1 MTPDIICQ
9 RGDGDI
15 ATVTLFNPDRLNAIN
30 AAMWRKLKATM
41 EGLHAD
47 DTLRCVV
54 IRGEGPN
61 FAAGGDLEEFR
72 TERDT
77 FEKAQRY
84 HGVWVAEALQS
95 IVACR
100 HPTVALIEGV
110 CIGGGLEIA
119 SCCDLRVAG
128 EGAKFGAPIMKLGFT
143 MAHSELVGLVALAGQ
158 AVALEI
164 LLEGRVLSAREA
176 YEKGLVTRV
185 VTDEKVAD
193 EAYATASRIAAGAPI
208 AARAHKQLVRRL
220 MAEVRALSDAEVQD
234 NFAFIDSEDYQ
245 EGLAAFLAK
254 RKPAFKGR

>member
-77 FEKAQRY
+77 F
-84 HGVWVAEALQS
+84 
-95 IVACR
+95 
-100 HPTVALIEGV
+100 
-110 CIGGGLEIA
+110 
-119 SCCDLRVAG
+119 
-128 EGAKFGAPIMKLGFT
+128 
-143 MAHSELVGLVALAGQ
+143 
-158 AVALEI
+158 
-164 LLEGRVLSAREA
+164 
-176 YEKGLVTRV
+176 
-185 VTDEKVAD
+185 
-193 EAYATASRIAAGAPI
+193 
-208 AARAHKQLVRRL
+208 
-220 MAEVRALSDAEVQD
+220 
-234 NFAFIDSEDYQ
+234 
-245 EGLAAFLAK
+245 
-254 RKPAFKGR
+254 

>member
-1 MTPDIICQ
+1 MTPDIIFQ
-9 RGDGDI
+9 RGEDAL

-30 AAMWRKLKATM
+30 AAMWRKLKAVM
-41 EGLHAD
+41 EELDAD
-47 DTLRCVV
+47 TSLRCVV
-54 IRGEGPN
+54 VRGEGPN
-61 FAAGGDLEEFR
+61 FAAGGDLEEFL

-143 MAHSELVGLVALAGQ
+143 MAHSELVGLVALAGE

-164 LLEGRVLSAREA
+164 LLEGRVLSAHEA
-176 YEKGLVTRV
+176 YQKGLLTRV
-185 VTDEKVAD
+185 VVDANVEQ
-193 EAYATASRIAAGAPI
+193 EAYATARRIASGAPI

-220 MAEVRALSDAEVQD
+220 MADVRALSEAEVRD
-234 NFAFIDSEDYQ
+234 NFAFIDSDDYK
-245 EGLAAFLAK
+245 EGLAAFMAK
-254 RKPAFKGR
+254 RKPDFKGR